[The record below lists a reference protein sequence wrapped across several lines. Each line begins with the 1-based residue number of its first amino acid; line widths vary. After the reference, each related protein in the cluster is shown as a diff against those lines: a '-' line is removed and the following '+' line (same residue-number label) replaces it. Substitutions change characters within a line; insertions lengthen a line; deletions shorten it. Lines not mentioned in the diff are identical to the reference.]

1 MNKRLERFLLGLGLD
16 CRDGHVRITRGKNFR
31 LVGGSD
37 TTHTAMQEKAIKFN
51 EQLKKRGKTL
61 DEINAQEFR
70 DIAHKIGL
78 KS

>member
-16 CRDGHVRITRGKNFR
+16 CRDGHVRVTRGKNFH

-37 TTHTAMQEKAIKFN
+37 TTHKCMQEKAMKFN
-51 EQLKKRGKTL
+51 EQLKRRGKTL
-61 DEINAQEFR
+61 DEINVQEFH

>member
-16 CRDGHVRITRGKNFR
+16 CRDGYVLITRGKNIH
-31 LVGGSD
+31 LVGASE
-37 TTHTAMQEKAIKFN
+37 TTHKFMQEKAIQLN
-51 EQLKKRGKTL
+51 EQLAKRGKTL
-61 DEINAQEFR
+61 DEINVQEFR